1 MNYPEGLRGIYMV
14 IIFPA
19 KKTFSHINVVTKE
32 GIGRPFYTTSDGR
45 EILDPFYKKEVNKKD
60 DVTEEEFKYI
70 LQEYERYK
78 KFYEAIQSFM
88 QHPYG
93 DYREKEDV

>member
-70 LQEYERYK
+70 LNEVSIYKTFHSKIAEFVQYHVLKDKYEY
-78 KFYEAIQSFM
+78 
-88 QHPYG
+88 
-93 DYREKEDV
+93 